1 MVPLGAPESEL
12 PLLVDGEVEDPPP
25 QAVRTM
31 VAAAAIAAPVAK
43 CLRIRMF
50 SLLIFEKWDV
60 RSVNHAR

>member
-12 PLLVDGEVEDPPP
+12 LLLVDGEVEDQPPH
-25 QAVRTM
+25 AVRTM